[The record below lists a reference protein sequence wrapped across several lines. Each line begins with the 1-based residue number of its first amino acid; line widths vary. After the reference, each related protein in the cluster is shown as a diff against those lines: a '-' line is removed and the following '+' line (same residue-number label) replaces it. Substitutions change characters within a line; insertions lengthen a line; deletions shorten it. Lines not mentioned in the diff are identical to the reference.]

1 MKTPNHLSG
10 DSKKWWR
17 KIASQFEFDDT
28 AFLLLQ
34 TMFECYDEFK
44 SARANLLKYGPL
56 LKAKSG
62 AIHRNPASTLKYMCM
77 GTMALQQVC
86 RPMAVPCLL
95 PG

>member
-17 KIASQFEFDDT
+17 KIASQFDFDDT

-44 SARANLLKYGPL
+44 SARANLMKYGPL

-62 AIHRNPASTLKYMCM
+62 RLLNLSLEPPNEV
-77 GTMALQQVC
+77 G
-86 RPMAVPCLL
+86 RP
-95 PG
+95 PGNRRRFEDETDF